1 MEDKNLIIDDIKEE
15 DEYFEEVEDDL
26 HAEAI
31 DFPKAVI
38 WGTDWTAETI
48 ARQIAKGNI
57 DLNPSFQRRDAWSDK
72 EKSKLIESLI
82 LNIPVPTIVLAE
94 DRNKRN
100 HYIVIDGKQRLL
112 SIIQFYSDNKII
124 KDELKDF
131 YTTLSKAEGWHDKK
145 DNLKDTYATLSLSGL
160 ETLKGLNKKTYS
172 DISEDYLTN
181 IDNAAIRT
189 VVIKNWPDEDFLYTV
204 FLRLNTGSKKLYP
217 QELRQALKP
226 GKFLSYLD
234 EASAQSEY
242 VMKMLNNKQPDKRMR
257 DVELAL
263 RYFGFKYFILD
274 YKGNLKEFL
283 DSTCEKLNKTW
294 DKNESEIKENFKQF
308 EEAIKFSFD
317 IFETHPF
324 GRFNNGTSSR
334 SFNRCIFELFSYYFS
349 DSTIR
354 NLIDGNKEEFKKEFI
369 KLNDKQEFA
378 QTIEGYPKM
387 TEKVVSRFNQF
398 ADLLMKI
405 DKKGK
410 LGQLKKFE
418 CVGSGIKEI

>member
-1 MEDKNLIIDDIKEE
+1 MKGERYKMEDKDLIIDEVMEE
-15 DEYFEEVEDDL
+15 DEDDQN
-26 HAEAI
+26 AKEN
-31 DFPKAVI
+31 DFSKAVI
-38 WGTDWTAETI
+38 WGTDWTAETV

-72 EKSKLIESLI
+72 EKSRLIESLI
-82 LNIPVPTIVLAE
+82 LNIPVPPIILAE

-112 SIIQFYSDNKII
+112 SIIQFYSDSKEVNE
-124 KDELKDF
+124 EL
-131 YTTLSKAEGWHDKK
+131 DKK
-145 DNLKDTYATLSLSGL
+145 KYNTLALSGL
-160 ETLKGLNKKTYS
+160 DILKELNKKTYS
-172 DISEDYLTN
+172 EISENYLTN

-189 VVIKNWPDEDFLYTV
+189 IVIKNWPYEDFLYTV
-204 FLRLNTGSKKLYP
+204 FLRLNTGSKKLSP

-226 GKFLSYLD
+226 GEFLNFLD
-234 EASAQSEY
+234 EASADSEP
-242 VMKMLNNKQPDKRMR
+242 VRRMLNNKQPDKRMR

-263 RYFGFKYFILD
+263 RYFAFKYFITD
-274 YKGNLKEFL
+274 YKGNLKEFM
-283 DSTCEKLNKTW
+283 DSTCEKLNKSW
-294 DKNESEIKENFKQF
+294 ISEESNIKENFKQL
-308 EEAIKFSFD
+308 EEAIEFSFE
-317 IFETHPF
+317 IFDTHPF

-349 DSTIR
+349 DDNIR
-354 NLIDGNKEEFKKEFI
+354 NIINKNMSEFKDKFK
-369 KLNDKQEFA
+369 KLNDKQEFI

-398 ADLLMKI
+398 ADLLMDI
-405 DKKGK
+405 DKKGA

>member
-1 MEDKNLIIDDIKEE
+1 MEDKNLIIDEVMEE

-26 HAEAI
+26 HAEEI

-38 WGTDWTAETI
+38 WGTDWTTETI

-94 DRNKRN
+94 DRKKRN

-112 SIIQFYSDNKII
+112 SIIQFYSDNRVI
-124 KDELKDF
+124 KE
-131 YTTLSKAEGWHDKK
+131 E
-145 DNLKDTYATLSLSGL
+145 LKDTYTTLTLSGL
-160 ETLKGLNKKTYS
+160 ETLNGLNKKTYS

-263 RYFGFKYFILD
+263 RYFGFKYYILE

-283 DSTCEKLNKTW
+283 DSTCEKLNKAW
-294 DKNESEIKENFKQF
+294 DKDELEIKENFKQF
-308 EEAIKFSFD
+308 EEAIKFAFE
-317 IFETHPF
+317 IFPKHPF
-324 GRFNNGTSSR
+324 GRFSNGISSN

-349 DSTIR
+349 EDNIR

-369 KLNDKQEFA
+369 KLNDKQDFI

-398 ADLLMKI
+398 ADLLKKI
-405 DKKGK
+405 DKNDE